1 MLASEESKGTH
12 HLLMAWEE
20 RLVHKRKLLR
30 TQRVED
36 FDELRELGVREGE
49 QKTVGVSDLLCNKCL
64 QVVLILMGELRV
76 SEKLL
81 CLSPLAFLP

>member
-20 RLVHKRKLLR
+20 RLLHEGELLR

-36 FDELRELGVREGE
+36 FNELRELETREGE
-49 QKTVGVSDLLCNKCL
+49 QKTDTVDVSGLLCN
-64 QVVLILMGELRV
+64 R
-76 SEKLL
+76 
-81 CLSPLAFLP
+81 